1 VAAEYGININVRTK
15 DEKLK
20 VLQKSLTTTERKV
33 KSLQKELDQLSKKT
47 GKGPGSGGPFSKDAI
62 AKAKELTQKTKEA
75 QIAFERYT
83 KGLLNYE
90 GANRKGIASTRALA
104 ERMKE
109 LAASSGIT
117 SQKFELFTQGATKLN
132 FSAQIKSL
140 QRFNESA
147 KITASTFS
155 AMGSKNVAGVTGF
168 SNADISTLLNITP
181 ANTISAIERY
191 LDTLTGVR
199 KQLDITGNEYKDV
212 TGRIKEMNK
221 ALEEQRNLLR
231 ENTKQEKIGRQM
243 RSEAR
248 DIRQRIA
255 ESPAGRLRRLR
266 RGRTAE
272 DRRIR
277 NQVGSSALIGG
288 AFPLLFGQG
297 LAASAGGFAGGAGGG
312 IIGGQAGFAL
322 SLVGTQVGAQFDKLA
337 QSAMELGK
345 ALRNPIENI
354 DLLIQKLGA
363 ANTPFADTVATLKS
377 LGLEAVA
384 AQQVLDQFN
393 KTFGTNKQTLDS
405 LSEESIRFENE
416 LQKLGTGMAMFV
428 AGPLTFFLEK
438 LNRALGFQTVSG
450 LKTEA
455 QSQAVKEARAKANTF
470 NQPGG
475 KKTGNP
481 FLDFFGSGADLFM
494 ESFSKEG
501 EFRDRPEVKARAFE
515 IFEQEMNKIGL
526 GGTEGTRNFANE
538 DLQKLIK
545 ERRDFEL
552 STLQSQLEIQQ
563 KSLTFRNEDLDVL
576 KKRIDLAKINEQ
588 ITVKEKNLSGLL
600 TNEARNQVQ
609 FELDKLNIQK
619 QISQEL
625 LDQSIIMADPVQAA
639 LVDLNKEMEKF
650 NDMRFQAVEFA
661 KAFSGAFENSFK
673 GIIKGTMSIQDA
685 FRNMFMRIAD
695 HFLDMAAQMMAN
707 SLQRGILGMFGNAFM
722 GGLGGGGATLS
733 DSTLSGINQYSNPVS
748 SAGLSMS
755 SFANGGSPPVG
766 RPSLVGERGPELFV
780 PNSAGTIIP
789 NHQLGGMGSM
799 NIVVNVDASGS
810 SVEGDEENGRELGRM
825 ISVAI
830 QSELI
835 KQKRPGGLLT

>member
-1 VAAEYGININVRTK
+1 MAAEYGININVRTK
-15 DEKLK
+15 DEQLK
-20 VLQKSLTTTERKV
+20 R
-33 KSLQKELDQLSKKT
+33 LQKELTKTDATVKKLANSLERIEK
-47 GKGPGSGGPFSKDAI
+47 KGRAGSGRPGGPFSAEAI
-62 AKAKELTQKTKEA
+62 AKRKELAQATKEA
-75 QIAFERYT
+75 AKAFEAYT
-83 KGLLNYE
+83 KGALNFD
-90 GANRKGIASTRALA
+90 GANKR
-104 ERMKE
+104 
-109 LAASSGIT
+109 GIT
-117 SQKFELFTQGATKLN
+117 STRELATRMKDVAASAGITSKKFELFTQGATKFN

-147 KITASTFS
+147 KITASTFG
-155 AMGSKNVAGVTGF
+155 AMGSKNVPGIAGF
-168 SNADISTLLNITP
+168 SNADISTLLNFAP

-199 KQLDITGNEYKDV
+199 KQLDISEKEYKDV

-231 ENTKQEKIGRQM
+231 ENSKEGKISRQM

-255 ESPAGRLRRLR
+255 ESPAGRFRRFR

-312 IIGGQAGFAL
+312 LIGGQAGFAL

-438 LNRALGFQTVSG
+438 INRALGFQTVSG
-450 LKTEA
+450 LKADA
-455 QSQAVKEARAKANTF
+455 QAQAVKEARLQRGQANV
-470 NQPGG
+470 PGG
-475 KKTGNP
+475 AKTGNP
-481 FLDFFGSGADLFM
+481 IIDFFKPGLDLF
-494 ESFSKEG
+494 FEG
-501 EFRDRPEVKARAFE
+501 KIRDDIDVEARAAE

-600 TNEARNQVQ
+600 TDEARNQVQ

-619 QISQEL
+619 QISEEL
-625 LDQSIIMADPVQAA
+625 LNQSIIMADPVKAA
-639 LVDLNKEMEKF
+639 LVDLNKEMAKF
-650 NDMRFQAVEFA
+650 NDARFQAVEFA
-661 KAFSGAFENSFK
+661 KAFESAFENSFK
-673 GIIKGTMSIQDA
+673 GIIKGTMTVQDA
-685 FRNMFMRIAD
+685 FRSMFMRIAD
-695 HFLDMAAQMMAN
+695 HFLDMAAQMV
-707 SLQRGILGMFGNAFM
+707 STQITKGILGLIAGSF
-722 GGLGGGGATLS
+722 GGGGSDVFAGKGFTAATPGEVTIA
-733 DSTLSGINQYSNPVS
+733 DFNR
-748 SAGLSMS
+748 
-755 SFANGGSPPVG
+755 ANGGPVKG
-766 RPSLVGERGPELFV
+766 GNSYIVGERGPELFSPGV
-780 PNSAGTIIP
+780 SGMITPNNAFGGTT
-789 NHQLGGMGSM
+789 SV
-799 NIVVNVDASGS
+799 VVNVDASNS
-810 SVEGDEENGRELGRM
+810 SVEGDESGGEELGRL
-825 ISVAI
+825 IGAAVQA
-830 QSELI
+830 ELI
-835 KQKRPGGLLT
+835 KERRPGGLLG

>member
-1 VAAEYGININVRTK
+1 MAAEYGININVRTK
-15 DEKLK
+15 DEQLVK
-20 VLQKSLTTTERKV
+20 LQKNLTLADKKV
-33 KSLQKELDQLSKKT
+33 KSLTKELDQLSKKT
-47 GKGPGSGGPFSKDAI
+47 GKGPGSGGPFSNAAI
-62 AKAKELTQKTKEA
+62 AKTKELADATKLA
-75 QIAFERYT
+75 QHNFEKYT
-83 KGLLNYE
+83 RGLLNSE
-90 GANRKGIASTRALA
+90 SANRKGIVSTRELA
-104 ERMKE
+104 TRMKDV
-109 LAASSGIT
+109 AASVGIT
-117 SQKFELFTQGATKLN
+117 NEKFALFTAGFTKLN
-132 FSAQIKSL
+132 FSAQLKSL

-147 KITASTFS
+147 KITASTFG
-155 AMGSKNVAGVTGF
+155 AMGSKNVPGVTGF
-168 SNADISTLLNITP
+168 SNADISTLLNFAP

-199 KQLDITGNEYKDV
+199 KQLDISEKEYKDV

-231 ENTKQEKIGRQM
+231 ENTKEGKISRQM

-255 ESPAGRLRRLR
+255 ERPGGRLRRFI

-297 LAASAGGFAGGAGGG
+297 LGASAGGFTGGAGGG
-312 IIGGQAGFAL
+312 LMGGQFGFAL

-337 QSAMELGK
+337 QSAIELGK

-393 KTFGTNKQTLDS
+393 NTFGTNKKTLDS

-416 LQKLGTGMAMFV
+416 LQKLGTGMSLFI

-438 LNRALGFQTVSG
+438 INRALGFQTVSG

-455 QSQAVKEARAKANTF
+455 QSQAVKEARAKANAF

-481 FLDFFGSGADLFM
+481 ILDFLGPGLALFG
-494 ESFSKEG
+494 ESFTKEG
-501 EFRDRPEVKARAFE
+501 ELRDRPEVKARAFE

-600 TNEARNQVQ
+600 TDEARNQVQ

-619 QISQEL
+619 QISEEL
-625 LDQSIIMADPVQAA
+625 LNQSIIMADPVKAA

-650 NDMRFQAVEFA
+650 NDARFQAVEFA
-661 KAFSGAFENSFK
+661 KAFESAFENSFK
-673 GIIKGTMSIQDA
+673 GIIKGTMTVQDA
-685 FRNMFMRIAD
+685 FRSMFMRIAD
-695 HFLDMAAQMMAN
+695 HFLDMAAQMV
-707 SLQRGILGMFGNAFM
+707 STQITKGILGLIAGSF
-722 GGLGGGGATLS
+722 GGGGSDVFAGKGFTAATPGEVTIA
-733 DSTLSGINQYSNPVS
+733 DFNR
-748 SAGLSMS
+748 
-755 SFANGGSPPVG
+755 ANGGPVKG
-766 RPSLVGERGPELFV
+766 GNSYIVGERGPELFSPGV
-780 PNSAGTIIP
+780 SGMITPNNAFGGTT
-789 NHQLGGMGSM
+789 SV
-799 NIVVNVDASGS
+799 VVNVDASNS
-810 SVEGDEENGRELGRM
+810 SVEGDESGGEELGRL
-825 ISVAI
+825 IGAAVQA
-830 QSELI
+830 ELI
-835 KQKRPGGLLT
+835 KEKRPGGLLG